1 MSEFPDAERL
11 RRSGV
16 LLLPALRISSCEPA
30 MKRSRYCFLLAAT
43 SLFAAA
49 CQPATQVD
57 PAQRR
62 AIADTLTTMIR
73 SAYDLKANDV
83 VAKFMSL
90 YPDTGR
96 VISAS
101 GGRVTT
107 SRAALETG
115 IKSFWEYVGRNM
127 QNPKWEWGTPQVD
140 VLSPTAAV
148 VTTTYRIPHRT
159 PAGEPHVV
167 AGAWTAVFERRGTK
181 WVIVQEHL
189 SEMPPEVMAAD
200 TAGVPAAPT
209 SHSH

>member
-1 MSEFPDAERL
+1 
-11 RRSGV
+11 
-16 LLLPALRISSCEPA
+16 
-30 MKRSRYCFLLAAT
+30 MKGSRYCSIIAAA
-43 SLFAAA
+43 SLFASA
-49 CQPATQVD
+49 CQPATQVN

-62 AIADTLTTMIR
+62 AIADTLTSLIR
-73 SAYDLKANDV
+73 SAYDLKAKDV
-83 VAKFMSL
+83 VGQFMSL

-101 GGRVTT
+101 GGRITT

-140 VLSPTAAV
+140 VLSPNAAV

-189 SEMPPEVMAAD
+189 SEIPPEVIAAD
-200 TAGVPAAPT
+200 TSDVPPAATPM